1 MDLFSDIYSAAG
13 NDTRRLVLFHLARR
27 LNTSIL
33 NQGKTARGVFPVSVV
48 NMHGIL
54 EPQAVAMLEGNDVIL
69 VVSTMCRVVGEENFA
84 GMVAGVVGRVYT

>member
-1 MDLFSDIYSAAG
+1 MDFFHDIHAAADT
-13 NDTRRLVLFHLARR
+13 NTRRLILFHLARGF
-27 LNTSIL
+27 NTPIL
-33 NQGKTARGVFPVSVV
+33 KQGKTARGVFPVSVV

-84 GMVAGVVGRVYT
+84 GIIANVVGRVCA